1 MSLIQKEALINWEKS
16 FSKGIDKKYP
26 NLDMVRLIQWHFGSN
41 LNENILEYGFG
52 TGSNSL
58 HIIESGYNYYG
69 IDICEGALNLTASK
83 IKDKFPNLKYDL
95 KLLKESDDKL
105 PYPDNFFDN
114 IICLSVLSLLG
125 TEKNIREL
133 LVEFKRILKKGG
145 KIIIDINDHD
155 SEFSKGNKMIEEN
168 VFLTPSNN
176 DLMPFKSFCLKDE
189 KSFNQLISSYFEIN
203 DSGYSCHKLFG
214 RRINEWIICATN

>member
-1 MSLIQKEALINWEKS
+1 MVLIQKEALINWEKS
-16 FSKGIDKKYP
+16 FDRGIDKKYP
-26 NLDMVRLIQWHFGSN
+26 NIDMVRLIQWHFGNESSGN
-41 LNENILEYGFG
+41 LLEYGFG

-58 HIIESGYNYYG
+58 HLIDCGYNYHG
-69 IDICEGALNLTASK
+69 LDICEGAKKLTESK
-83 IKDKFPNLKYDL
+83 IRKKYPNPDYEL
-95 KLLKESDDKL
+95 KLLQENDTNL
-105 PYPDNFFDN
+105 PYVDNQFDY

-125 TEKNIREL
+125 SEKNVREL
-133 LVEFKRILKKGG
+133 LSEFKRILKRGG

-155 SEFSKGNKMIEEN
+155 SEFSKGYEMIENN

-189 KSFNQLISSYFEIN
+189 KSFNQLISSYFKID